1 MLPCLICEVAKN
13 GHNVRYRIG
22 AGEAQYVNC
31 EFNSLVYT
39 VNKGLVMGLKCLSAM
54 RAVCSVSICILI
66 GSALA
71 LSQTPRSEKAHSDF
85 NTAPPKDEV
94 LGKDAAARTAPR
106 SQVGSPDR
114 TVGPQQDGSI
124 VASDNQTLTPA
135 GKIVELGSPVRAKAI
150 ALNPNRTTHSGAA
163 LLMGSPQPIIVFN
176 TVTGKV
182 LQRFIPADATVASA
196 KERSAGSFTGI
207 TYSANGSKLLFSQD
221 NNYVV
226 LAAVNKKTGLLGKE
240 QRVRLPEP
248 PDDGRPYHNAKSINP
263 GGIAFSA
270 DSKRAYVAL
279 NAANTLGV
287 IDLTATPAKLIG
299 QIPVGNAP
307 NSVVVRGNYAYVSN
321 EGGRPATSADFT
333 NYSDGTPIVVDRKD
347 AFTLSGT
354 VSVVDLA
361 AGKQI
366 KTIPVGLHP
375 AGMTISGSSLYVAN
389 AYSDSLSIIDLS
401 SNRVVRTINLSVPIA
416 GGVFGSGPDGVAVT
430 EDGKAYV
437 TLGQANA
444 VAVVNLQGRDANPVI
459 GYIPT
464 AYFPTSITYDKTQKQ
479 LVIADDKGL
488 GSRGHTT
495 IKNGVIGY
503 NTHAD
508 TGVVNLIPEPNASEL
523 GKFSKQVF
531 DNNHWNLTTNIEV
544 GKEYIDPHAAPVA
557 VPRHIGEPS
566 FIKYVFLIIKENRT
580 YDQMLGDV
588 AWGNGA
594 RDLAIFASA
603 VPNQHALVKRFPLL
617 DNVYAPSRQSADGHP
632 WIGMSGSFYSND
644 ILSPDWIRSYPG
656 GEAEDALTNTPQGF
670 LWTAAEAKGL
680 SARLYG
686 EWSSG
691 TTVAR
696 KADGSAYT
704 WSDFYRT
711 SLCKEGKAPASSC
724 IVPDNAINV
733 TSAIPSAAKIMD
745 PHYPPFN
752 LDIPDQY
759 RVDYW
764 TKEFQRLD
772 AADRVPNLT
781 ILWLPDDHTA
791 GTSEGHPY
799 PINYQADNDLALG
812 RMVDVISHSK
822 VWAQSAIFVE
832 EDDSQGGVDH
842 VDGHRQPIYIISPYT
857 AAPQA
862 PGQGKTIHTT
872 YTAENINRTIE
883 NILGTQPLTQFDLVA
898 SPMFD
903 AFQNTPDLTP
913 YNHLPAVIALDM
925 GPGLPDGTVATHS
938 GIEKA
943 WLQATAKVMKG
954 KYDKADAVDPNF
966 LNHVTWYATTG
977 WNRPYPGEDKIL
989 MPGPLVKAAMKY
1001 KSDDDDD

>member
-1 MLPCLICEVAKN
+1 M
-13 GHNVRYRIG
+13 RR
-22 AGEAQYVNC
+22 
-31 EFNSLVYT
+31 NSLLVLLA
-39 VNKGLVMGLKCLSAM
+39 VRSLFVCMLFGSGL
-54 RAVCSVSICILI
+54 AV
-66 GSALA
+66 
-71 LSQTPRSEKAHSDF
+71 SQTPQPQSGNSGFKV
-85 NTAPPKDEV
+85 APPKDEV
-94 LGKDAAARTAPR
+94 MGKDAAKQPAPK
-106 SQVGSPDR
+106 SQVSSPDR

-135 GKIVELGSPVRAKAI
+135 GKIVELGAPVRAKAI
-150 ALNPNRTTHSGAA
+150 ALNPNEMTHSAA
-163 LLMGSPQPIIVFN
+163 VLLMGSPQPIVVFN
-176 TVTGKV
+176 TVTGAV
-182 LQRFIPADATVASA
+182 LQRFIPADATAA
-196 KERSAGSFTGI
+196 ADKDRSAGSFTGI
-207 TYSANGSKLLFSQD
+207 IYSVNGSKLLFSQD

-226 LAAVNKKTGLLGKE
+226 IANVNRKTGLLSNE
-240 QRVRLPEP
+240 QRVPLPEP
-248 PDDGRPYHNAKSINP
+248 PADGRAYHNAKAINP
-263 GGIAFSA
+263 GGIALSS
-270 DSKRAYVAL
+270 DGKRAYVAL

-287 IDLTATPAKLIG
+287 IDLAASPAKLIG
-299 QIPVGNAP
+299 QIPVGNVP
-307 NSVVVRGNYAYVSN
+307 NSVVVRGKYAYVSN
-321 EGGRPATSADFT
+321 EGGRPAGSADFT
-333 NYSDGTPIVVDRKD
+333 NNSDGTPIVVDRKD
-347 AFTLSGT
+347 AFTLTGT

-361 AGKQI
+361 SAKQVES
-366 KTIPVGLHP
+366 IPVGLHP
-375 AGMTISGSSLYVAN
+375 AGMTISGSHLYVAN
-389 AYSDSLSIIDLS
+389 AYGDSLSIIDL
-401 SNRVVRTINLSVPIA
+401 NTNKIERTISLSVPIA
-416 GGVFGSGPDGVAVT
+416 GGVFGSGPNGVAVT

-464 AYFPTSITYDKTQKQ
+464 AYFPTSITYDKVRKQ

-488 GSRGHTT
+488 GARGNPST
-495 IKNGVIGY
+495 KDGVIAY

-508 TGVVNLIPEPNASEL
+508 MGVVNLIPEPNANEL

-531 DNNHWNLTTNIEV
+531 NNNHWNLTTNIEV
-544 GKEYIDPHAAPVA
+544 GKEYIDPAARPVA
-557 VPRHIGEPS
+557 VPKHIGEPS
-566 FIKYVFLIIKENRT
+566 LIKYVFLIIKENRT

-594 RDLAIFASA
+594 PDLAVFASA
-603 VPNQHALVKRFPLL
+603 VPNQHAFVKRFPLL

-670 LWTAAEAKGL
+670 LWTGVEAKGL
-680 SARLYG
+680 TARLYG
-686 EWSSG
+686 EWSTG
-691 TTVAR
+691 TNVAH
-696 KADGSAYT
+696 KPDGSDYA
-704 WSDFYRT
+704 WNDFYQT
-711 SLCKEGKAPASSC
+711 SLCQEGKAPATSC
-724 IVPDNAINV
+724 IVPDDAIHV

-745 PHYPPFN
+745 PHFPPFN

-764 TKEFQRLD
+764 TKEFQRM
-772 AADRVPNLT
+772 AAANQVPNLT

-791 GTSEGHPY
+791 GTSKGHPY

-822 VWAQSAIFVE
+822 IWAQSAIFVE
-832 EDDSQGGVDH
+832 EDDSQSGTDH

-862 PGQGKTIHTT
+862 AGQGKTIHTT

-903 AFQNTPDLTP
+903 AFQNVPDLTP
-913 YNHLPAVIALDM
+913 YDHLAAVIPLDR
-925 GPGLPDGTVATHS
+925 GPGLPGDTVAVTS
-938 GIEKA
+938 PMARA
-943 WLQATAKVMKG
+943 WLKATEKVMKG

-966 LNHVTWYATTG
+966 LNHVTWYVTTG
-977 WNRPYPGEDKIL
+977 WNRPYPGEGKIL
-989 MPGPLVKAAMKY
+989 APEPLMKAAMKY
-1001 KSDDDDD
+1001 KGDGDDD